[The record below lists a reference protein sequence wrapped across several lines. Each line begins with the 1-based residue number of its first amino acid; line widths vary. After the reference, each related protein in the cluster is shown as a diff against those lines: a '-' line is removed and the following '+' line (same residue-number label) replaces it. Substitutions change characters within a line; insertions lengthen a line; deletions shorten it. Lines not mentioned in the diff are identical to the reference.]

1 MPAVVKLGFGVDILV
16 NIVTV
21 VGMSSE
27 GVADVACVVEVLV
40 DMRSGATRDSA
51 TGVGA
56 EMNAC
61 GWETMMAVLEFAA
74 PIPSKAWFL
83 SS

>member
-16 NIVTV
+16 KIVTV

-27 GVADVACVVEVLV
+27 GVADVACVVEVLA
-40 DMRSGATRDSA
+40 DRSGAARDSA